1 LTSGGGSAG
10 GSLALAR
17 MKSGNVAW
25 LSAKPQ
31 PANISAAL
39 AVNAAMA
46 RFIRP
51 ACLSRVR

>member
-1 LTSGGGSAG
+1 
-10 GSLALAR
+10 